1 MHVSYDPETFRI
13 TQIPESRE
21 ARGSNVNVADQ
32 ALGVKVVKVGGP
44 YHDRYPLSRF
54 GKEEGARFPSATKA
68 PATEL
73 LNRLL
78 PQVEPNL

>member
-1 MHVSYDPETFRI
+1 M
-13 TQIPESRE
+13 
-21 ARGSNVNVADQ
+21 NVANQ

-44 YHDRYPLSRF
+44 YHDGYSRSRF

-68 PATEL
+68 PSTEL

-78 PQVEPNL
+78 PQIEPNL